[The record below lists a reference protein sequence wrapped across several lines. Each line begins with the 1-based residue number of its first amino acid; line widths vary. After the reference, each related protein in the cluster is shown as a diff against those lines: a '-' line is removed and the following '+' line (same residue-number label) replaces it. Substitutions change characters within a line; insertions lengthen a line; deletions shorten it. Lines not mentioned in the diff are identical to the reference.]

1 MKKYALLTSILVL
14 GAIVM
19 SACGTV
25 PTPAANPNQPV
36 RQMSVNGTGEIYVI
50 PDIAYINIGVHT
62 KSETVT
68 DALSQNNGQA
78 QAVVSALGELGVDA
92 KDIQTTAFNVYPQQE
107 YGPSGELLRTV
118 YAVDNT
124 VYVTV
129 RDLSKLGQILDAV
142 VRSGANNINGISFD
156 VKDKAKALTEARQKA
171 IDDAK
176 AQAEEIAK
184 ASGVTLGP
192 IQNVSVYVNNVPQP
206 VYEGKGGAMAA
217 ASSTVPVS
225 AGQLTITANASITY
239 EIK

>member
-1 MKKYALLTSILVL
+1 L
-14 GAIVM
+14 
-19 SACGTV
+19 
-25 PTPAANPNQPV
+25 
-36 RQMSVNGTGEIYVI
+36 SVNGTGQVYLT

-62 KSETVT
+62 KAETVT
-68 DALSQNNGQA
+68 EALNQTNGQA
-78 QAVVSALGELGVDA
+78 QAVVSALGELGVEA

-107 YGPSGELLRTV
+107 YGPTGELLRTV

-129 RDLSKLGQILDAV
+129 RDLSKLGQVLDAV

-156 VKDKAKALTEARQKA
+156 IMDKAKALTDARMKA
-171 IDDAK
+171 IEDAK

-184 ASGVTLGP
+184 ASGVSLGP

-206 VYEGKGGAMAA
+206 IYEGKGGAMAA
-217 ASSTVPVS
+217 DMSVPIS